1 MLMPMI
7 KMLSSG
13 HYNLVMNDINE
24 LLMGYHWV
32 IMIMHLSAAI
42 QGIDPG
48 ELPGSFDWWSQSE
61 HVYQIKCFQL
71 FADFYKTCT
80 LVVLK

>member
-1 MLMPMI
+1 
-7 KMLSSG
+7 
-13 HYNLVMNDINE
+13 
-24 LLMGYHWV
+24 
-32 IMIMHLSAAI
+32 MIMHLSAAI

-71 FADFYKTCT
+71 CETSIRRVF
-80 LVVLK
+80 LQSLNNEVLGLGVAL